1 VQKRAVVKG
10 LCTDA
15 EMRLTKVDFIKL
27 AYATAKI
34 LLAASG
40 ADGIGR
46 LSWST

>member
-1 VQKRAVVKG
+1 MQKRAVVKG
-10 LCTDA
+10 FCTDA
-15 EMRLTKVDFIKL
+15 QTRLTKADFIKL
-27 AYATAKI
+27 AYAIAKI